1 MYYEI
6 NVAKKREYRGSLSAT
21 YQYVH
26 LFATAKR
33 SLTDRESTIKLLQEF
48 TEKFPEPEY
57 AITVSYHEE
66 NFEGWTAKEFLDEN
80 VE

>member
-6 NVAKKREYRGSLSAT
+6 NVAKQRKYTGSLSST

-33 SLTDRESTIKLLQEF
+33 SLTDREATIKLLQEF

-57 AITVSYHEE
+57 NISVSYYEE
-66 NFEGWTAKEFLDEN
+66 SGQGWSAKDFLNEH